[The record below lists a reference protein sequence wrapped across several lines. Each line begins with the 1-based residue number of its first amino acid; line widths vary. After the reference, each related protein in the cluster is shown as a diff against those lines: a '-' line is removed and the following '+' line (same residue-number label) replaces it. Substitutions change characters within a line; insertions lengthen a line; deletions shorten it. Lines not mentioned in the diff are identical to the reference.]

1 MNRSAFRGVL
11 IALWAG
17 LIAGCGAIPGPNGEA
32 MPTMYELAP
41 PTEFPTDLPRVSWS
55 LVVGRPSVVGA
66 LDSANI
72 AVRPTPLRIEYY
84 ADARWTTTAPE
95 MVQNH
100 IVRSFQ
106 NTGLIRAVGRSAVA
120 LDANYRLEI
129 DLVSFETVY
138 PPDSDMPEVRVR
150 IYATLLAIP
159 DGSVVAARDFMATV
173 TPDRPALPEVIKAFD
188 AATAQMV
195 QDLIRWTLTT
205 PGRRGA

>member
-1 MNRSAFRGVL
+1 MNRSPFRGML

-55 LVVGRPSVVGA
+55 LVVGRPGVVGA

-72 AVRPTPLRIEYY
+72 AVRPIPLRIEYY
-84 ADARWTTTAPE
+84 ADARWTTTAPD

-106 NTGLIRAVGRSAVA
+106 NTGLIHAIGRSAVA
-120 LDANYRLEI
+120 LDANYRLET

-138 PPDSDMPEVRVR
+138 PPDSDMPEVQVR

-159 DGSVVAARDFMATV
+159 DGSVIASHDFMATV
-173 TPDRPALPEVIKAFD
+173 KPDSPALPKVIEAFD
-188 AATAQMV
+188 AATAKMV

>member
-1 MNRSAFRGVL
+1 MNRSVFRS
-11 IALWAG
+11 IRIPLWAA
-17 LIAGCGAIPGPNGEA
+17 LVAACGAIPGPNGEP

-41 PTEFPTDLPRVSWS
+41 PAEFSTDLPRVPWS
-55 LVVGRPSVVGA
+55 LIVGRPGVVGA

-72 AVRPTPLRIEYY
+72 AVRPVPLRIEYY
-84 ADARWTTTAPE
+84 ADGRWTTTAPD
-95 MVQNH
+95 MLQNH

-106 NTGLIRAVGRSAVA
+106 NTGLIRAVGRSAIA
-120 LDANYRLEI
+120 LDADYRLET

-138 PPDSDMPEVRVR
+138 PPDSDMPQVQVR

-159 DGSVVAARDFMATV
+159 DGSVVASRDFIATV
-173 TPDRPALPEVIKAFD
+173 KPDNPALPTVVKAFD

-205 PGRRGA
+205 PGHQGA